1 MTGVMRTDRQPI
13 PTGSEVIGHPLICHD
28 HSTKEQ
34 QARTAARVV
43 RPRRCLFLTK
53 QMAGAPTR
61 CNERSG
67 RRLDLRGRSRM
78 G

>member
-34 QARTAARVV
+34 QKQGRQRVSFVHAAA
-43 RPRRCLFLTK
+43 C
-53 QMAGAPTR
+53 
-61 CNERSG
+61 S
-67 RRLDLRGRSRM
+67 
-78 G
+78 